1 MNGYQNKF
9 KPYGN
14 KVNSG
19 AAAGLERKERNIN
32 KLVDRKEQS
41 MAEFAIRRDAAM
53 FASVTGSF
61 DYRKAHPETLR
72 SPREFLENE
81 YQYWTEFFQNIYLP
95 PEKSTDEL
103 LEEVAPQQ
111 TPIKVEEKDNLL
123 P

>member
-1 MNGYQNKF
+1 MEGYKNKF

-32 KLVDRKEQS
+32 RLVDRKEQS

-53 FASVTGSF
+53 FTSIVMGEGKSRE
-61 DYRKAHPETLR
+61 DMET
-72 SPREFLENE
+72 E
-81 YQYWTEFFQNIYLP
+81 YQYWVEHFMKIYFP
-95 PEKSTDEL
+95 PEKSTEEL
-103 LEEVAPQQ
+103 LEEVVPQQ